1 MWAGRSCNC
10 FRTTHGWPTHG
21 GSLRSIG
28 RRSPW
33 PRRRNKTATQ
43 SDTKPIETIVV
54 DSHYLSLTWL
64 WFDLLILLWHVGV
77 LRLLNLLSTTCWS
90 LIQHIQLNP
99 IQIVQF
105 TCDMCVT
112 CALQLRKKW
121 SKFWI
126 VRKLAG
132 FPIETNPKNS
142 RVYLFGWH
150 YAAMTDHASDS
161 RTLEIIKYECHQLVS
176 LPLRSWD
183 VAGKDEDYG
192 TSVAL
197 AFQSEHCWGCGRSRS
212 EELA

>member
-1 MWAGRSCNC
+1 MEVCVIFQICQSGLFCTCMSCFISYNCFLHCLIHVHHIVGKVIMWAGRSCNC

-132 FPIETNPKNS
+132 FPIETNPKN
-142 RVYLFGWH
+142 
-150 YAAMTDHASDS
+150 
-161 RTLEIIKYECHQLVS
+161 
-176 LPLRSWD
+176 
-183 VAGKDEDYG
+183 
-192 TSVAL
+192 
-197 AFQSEHCWGCGRSRS
+197 
-212 EELA
+212 